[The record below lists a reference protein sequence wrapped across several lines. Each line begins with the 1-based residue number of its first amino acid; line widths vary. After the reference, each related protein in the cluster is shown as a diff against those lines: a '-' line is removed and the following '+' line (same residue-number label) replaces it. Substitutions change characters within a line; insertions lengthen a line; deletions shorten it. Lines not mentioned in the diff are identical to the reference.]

1 MGQESVIL
9 WSRISSCGGH
19 NGIIVN
25 MIIVE
30 IVVII
35 SVLLAHAPL
44 ELSEGWQRHNFDIG
58 SFGPDDRNPNG
69 TI

>member
-1 MGQESVIL
+1 MFIEVI
-9 WSRISSCGGH
+9 
-19 NGIIVN
+19 VA
-25 MIIVE
+25 
-30 IVVII
+30 II

-69 TI
+69 MV

>member
-1 MGQESVIL
+1 
-9 WSRISSCGGH
+9 
-19 NGIIVN
+19 
-25 MIIVE
+25 MIIVD

-44 ELSEGWQRHNFDIG
+44 ELSEGWQRHKFDIG